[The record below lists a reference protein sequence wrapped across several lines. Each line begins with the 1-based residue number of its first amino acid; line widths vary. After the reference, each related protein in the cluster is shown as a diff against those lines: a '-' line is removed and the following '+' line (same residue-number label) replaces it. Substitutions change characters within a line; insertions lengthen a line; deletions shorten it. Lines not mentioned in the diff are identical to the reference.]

1 MEDATKVNVMVS
13 LGLTGGV
20 RGWKMTTKVN
30 AMVSLEVNRRGEG
43 VEGVEDD
50 YQSECDGESGG

>member
-1 MEDATKVNVMVS
+1 
-13 LGLTGGV
+13 
-20 RGWKMTTKVN
+20 MTTKVN
-30 AMVSLEVNRRGEG
+30 VMVSLEVNRRGEG

>member
-1 MEDATKVNVMVS
+1 M
-13 LGLTGGV
+13 

-43 VEGVEDD
+43 GR
-50 YQSECDGESGG
+50 GGGR